1 MNTLS
6 PQPAFA
12 TRPDTGSIHNAS
24 PTSPWVVTGVIVRR
38 ELLLFV
44 RQPSRIAAAIGTPC
58 LLWLFLGSGFAQSFR
73 APAQL
78 GEASYASYLLPG
90 MMTLVAVF
98 AAIFSS
104 ISIIEDRREG
114 WLQSVLV
121 SPAPRWSIALGKTLG
136 GAIVAWVQAALL
148 LAAAPLLDIH
158 LTFGAVLLTLFA
170 VAVTSIAMTAIGVAF
185 AWRTET
191 TAAFHAVMNLVFM
204 PAWLLSGAL
213 FPPQGAAGWLEV
225 VVHLNPLSWC
235 TQAIRGP
242 LLGQPSLLA
251 LVGSLVFAGAA
262 IAWATWVV
270 SAPTKRTA

>member
-1 MNTLS
+1 MSTLS
-6 PQPAFA
+6 PQPSFA
-12 TRPDTGSIHNAS
+12 TNPAAAVGG
-24 PTSPWVVTGVIVRR
+24 PLTSPWVVTGVIVRR
-38 ELLLFV
+38 ELILFV
-44 RQPSRIAAAIGTPC
+44 RQPARVAAAIGTPC
-58 LLWLFLGSGFAQSFR
+58 LLWLFMGSGFAQSFR
-73 APAQL
+73 PERL

-104 ISIIEDRREG
+104 ISIIEDRRGG

-136 GAIVAWVQAALL
+136 GAIVAWAQAALL
-148 LAAAPLLDIH
+148 LAAAPLLGIH
-158 LTFGAVLLTLFA
+158 LTFGAAILALFA
-170 VAVTSIAMTAIGVAF
+170 VAVTSVAMTAIGVAF

-213 FPPQGAAGWLEV
+213 FPPEGASAWLELV
-225 VVHLNPLSWC
+225 VRLNPLSWC

-242 LLGQPSLLA
+242 LLGEPSLTALA
-251 LVGSLVFAGAA
+251 GSLVFAGAA
-262 IAWATWVV
+262 LACATWIV
-270 SAPTKRTA
+270 SAPTKRST

>member
-1 MNTLS
+1 MSTLS
-6 PQPAFA
+6 PQPSFA
-12 TRPDTGSIHNAS
+12 TNPAGGVDRS

-38 ELLLFV
+38 ELILFV
-44 RQPSRIAAAIGTPC
+44 RQPARVAAAIGTPC
-58 LLWLFLGSGFAQSFR
+58 LLWLFMGSGFAQSFR
-73 APAQL
+73 PPEQL
-78 GEASYASYLLPG
+78 GDASYASYLLPG

-104 ISIIEDRREG
+104 ISIIQDRRDG

-136 GAIVAWVQAALL
+136 GAIVAWAQAALL

-158 LTFGAVLLTLFA
+158 LTFWAAILALLG
-170 VAVTSIAMTAIGVAF
+170 VAATSIAMTAVGVAF

-213 FPPQGAAGWLEV
+213 FPPQGASAWLGLV
-225 VVHLNPLSWC
+225 VRLNPLSWC

-242 LLGQPSLLA
+242 LLGEPSFTALA
-251 LVGSLVFAGAA
+251 GSFIFAGAA
-262 IAWATWVV
+262 LACATWIV
-270 SAPTKRTA
+270 SAPTKRST

>member
-1 MNTLS
+1 MSTLS
-6 PQPAFA
+6 PQPSFA
-12 TRPDTGSIHNAS
+12 TNPAAPVERSL
-24 PTSPWVVTGVIVRR
+24 TSPWVVTGVIVRR
-38 ELLLFV
+38 ELILFV
-44 RQPSRIAAAIGTPC
+44 RQPARVAAAIGTPC
-58 LLWLFLGSGFAQSFR
+58 LLWLFMGSGFAQSFR
-73 APAQL
+73 PERL

-104 ISIIEDRREG
+104 ISIIQDRRDG

-136 GAIVAWVQAALL
+136 GAIVAWAQAALL

-158 LTFGAVLLTLFA
+158 LTFWAAILALLG
-170 VAVTSIAMTAIGVAF
+170 VAATSVAMTAIGVAF

-213 FPPQGAAGWLEV
+213 FPPEGASAWLELV
-225 VVHLNPLSWC
+225 VRLNPLSWC

-242 LLGQPSLLA
+242 LLGEPSFTALA
-251 LVGSLVFAGAA
+251 GSFVFAGAA
-262 IAWATWVV
+262 LACATWIV
-270 SAPTKRTA
+270 SAPTKRST

>member
-1 MNTLS
+1 MSTLS
-6 PQPAFA
+6 PQPSFA
-12 TRPDTGSIHNAS
+12 TNPAAGVDRSL
-24 PTSPWVVTGVIVRR
+24 TSPWVVTGVIVRR
-38 ELLLFV
+38 ELILFV
-44 RQPSRIAAAIGTPC
+44 RQPARVAAAIGTPC
-58 LLWLFLGSGFAQSFR
+58 LLWLFMGSGFAQSFR
-73 APAQL
+73 PPEQL
-78 GEASYASYLLPG
+78 GDASYASYLLPG

-104 ISIIEDRREG
+104 ISIIQDRRDG

-136 GAIVAWVQAALL
+136 GAIVAWAQAALW

-158 LTFGAVLLTLFA
+158 LTFWAAILALLG
-170 VAVTSIAMTAIGVAF
+170 VAATCIAMTAVGVAF

-213 FPPQGAAGWLEV
+213 FPPQGASAWLGLV
-225 VVHLNPLSWC
+225 VRLNPLSWC

-242 LLGQPSLLA
+242 LLGEPSFTALA
-251 LVGSLVFAGAA
+251 GSFIFAGAA
-262 IAWATWVV
+262 LACATWIV
-270 SAPTKRTA
+270 SAPSKRST

>member
-1 MNTLS
+1 MSTLS
-6 PQPAFA
+6 PQPSFA
-12 TRPDTGSIHNAS
+12 TNPAAAVDRSV
-24 PTSPWVVTGVIVRR
+24 TSPWVVTGVIVRR
-38 ELLLFV
+38 ELILFV
-44 RQPSRIAAAIGTPC
+44 RQPARVAAAIGTPC
-58 LLWLFLGSGFAQSFR
+58 LLWLFMGSGFAQSFR
-73 APAQL
+73 PEQL

-104 ISIIEDRREG
+104 ISIIQDRRDG

-136 GAIVAWVQAALL
+136 GAIVAWAQAALL

-158 LTFGAVLLTLFA
+158 LTFGAVILALLG
-170 VAVTSIAMTAIGVAF
+170 VAATSVAMTAIGVAF

-213 FPPQGAAGWLEV
+213 FPPQGASAWLGLV
-225 VVHLNPLSWC
+225 VRLNPLSWC
-235 TQAIRGP
+235 TQAIRDP
-242 LLGQPSLLA
+242 LLGEPSLTALA
-251 LVGSLVFAGAA
+251 GSLVFAGAA
-262 IAWATWVV
+262 LTCATWIV
-270 SAPTKRTA
+270 SAPTKRST

>member
-1 MNTLS
+1 MGTLS

-12 TRPDTGSIHNAS
+12 TAPAAAVDRSL
-24 PTSPWVVTGVIVRR
+24 TSLWIVTGVIVRR
-38 ELLLFV
+38 ELILFV
-44 RQPSRIAAAIGTPC
+44 RQPARVAAAIGTPC
-58 LLWLFLGSGFAQSFR
+58 LLWLFMGSGFARSFR
-73 APAQL
+73 PPVQL

-104 ISIIEDRREG
+104 ISIIQDRRDG

-136 GAIVAWVQAALL
+136 GAIVAWAQAALL
-148 LAAAPLLDIH
+148 LAAVPLLDIH
-158 LTFGAVLLTLFA
+158 LTFWAAILALFA
-170 VAVTSIAMTAIGVAF
+170 VAVTSVAMTAIGVAF

-191 TAAFHAVMNLVFM
+191 TASFHAVMNLVFM

-213 FPPQGAAGWLEV
+213 FPPQGASAWLGLV
-225 VVHLNPLSWC
+225 VRLNPLSWC

-242 LLGQPSLLA
+242 LLGEPSFTALA
-251 LVGSLVFAGAA
+251 GSLVFAGAA
-262 IAWATWVV
+262 LACATWIV
-270 SAPTKRTA
+270 SAPTKRST

>member
-1 MNTLS
+1 MSTLT

-12 TRPDTGSIHNAS
+12 TNPAGAVDRSL
-24 PTSPWVVTGVIVRR
+24 TSPWIVTGVIVRR
-38 ELLLFV
+38 ELILFV
-44 RQPSRIAAAIGTPC
+44 RQPARVAAALGTPC
-58 LLWLFLGSGFAQSFR
+58 LLWLFMGSGFAQSFR
-73 APAQL
+73 P
-78 GEASYASYLLPG
+78 GDASYASYLLPG

-104 ISIIEDRREG
+104 ISIIEDRRDG

-136 GAIVAWVQAALL
+136 GAIVAWAQAALL
-148 LAAAPLLDIH
+148 LAAAPLLGIH
-158 LTFGAVLLTLFA
+158 LTFGAVILALFG
-170 VAVTSIAMTAIGVAF
+170 VAATSVAMTAIGVAF

-213 FPPQGAAGWLEV
+213 FPPQGASAWLELV
-225 VVHLNPLSWC
+225 VRLNPLSWC

-242 LLGQPSLLA
+242 LVGEPSFAALA
-251 LVGSLVFAGAA
+251 ASFVFAGAA
-262 IAWATWVV
+262 LACATWTV
-270 SAPTKRTA
+270 SAPTKRSI

>member
-1 MNTLS
+1 MSMLS
-6 PQPAFA
+6 PQPSFA
-12 TRPDTGSIHNAS
+12 TNPAAAVERSL
-24 PTSPWVVTGVIVRR
+24 TSPWIVTGVIVRR
-38 ELLLFV
+38 ELILFV
-44 RQPSRIAAAIGTPC
+44 RQPARVAAAIGTPC
-58 LLWLFLGSGFAQSFR
+58 LLWLFMASGFARSFR
-73 APAQL
+73 PERL

-104 ISIIEDRREG
+104 ISIIQDRRDG

-136 GAIVAWVQAALL
+136 GAIVAWAQAALL

-158 LTFGAVLLTLFA
+158 LTFGAVMLALFA
-170 VAVTSIAMTAIGVAF
+170 VAVTSVAMTAIGVAF

-213 FPPQGAAGWLEV
+213 FPPQGSSAWLALV
-225 VVHLNPLSWC
+225 VRLNPLSWC
-235 TQAIRGP
+235 TQAIRDP
-242 LLGQPSLLA
+242 LLGEPSFTALA
-251 LVGSLVFAGAA
+251 ASLVFAGAA
-262 IAWATWVV
+262 LACATWIV
-270 SAPTKRTA
+270 SAPTKRST